1 MLLRFARCYTV
12 ELCRRLPEITSLCKN
27 GKDRLC
33 SNTNVHSMGSGNKCG
48 ASCFILANLDAGP
61 AAVLTC
67 SRVLAGRL
75 FTLTQHILDCLRRST
90 RRALFTGHNKALRSG
105 LADLTCSLAVDS
117 IFFFTIS
124 DYAAAIIQIVGCY
137 LHCNFTGTAAPQD
150 YSLAMKKKWCQGF
163 VSIIY
168 KIDQAK

>member
-1 MLLRFARCYTV
+1 
-12 ELCRRLPEITSLCKN
+12 
-27 GKDRLC
+27 
-33 SNTNVHSMGSGNKCG
+33 MGSGNKCG

-150 YSLAMKKKWCQGF
+150 YSLAMKKKIGVRASCRSSIKLIRQNTIRCHHACSLY
-163 VSIIY
+163 VSNR
-168 KIDQAK
+168 